1 MIDKDSVHLVQDFLQ
16 GDESVTERDGF
27 SSMTDE
33 EMQTVVTKVLRNPSI
48 PDRKRAEFASG
59 LWRILYTTR
68 PPSPNEFL
76 TEKYLGAT
84 VDDPGIY
91 PHVRE
96 VFESFLDPE
105 SDKRVLALS
114 TCIGFGKSTL
124 STLIVLYII
133 VCLSYMRNPKK
144 FFGIN
149 AMGSFAVILMS
160 FTKIK
165 GAQVLLQPFERALES
180 SPIFHRVSKAEFL
193 QRKQKE
199 VGPAGIVFTSA
210 GKVGQFQF
218 AQDIHITVT
227 SKKEDI
233 LGLNVIAGIASE
245 ISFWLEKGV
254 PIEEIWQTF
263 TTLRGRINSRF
274 GNRYLTAT
282 ILDSSPLDLTK
293 SPIDKW
299 IYSGEASK
307 DPLVQV
313 VHSKHW
319 DIFATEKMDRGNEY
333 SKYRETGET
342 FPVFRGDNGRSPKI
356 LHVNEVKNFSPE
368 AVFNVPIDLYQ
379 AFYDDLKRKICDY
392 CGYPA
397 GNDSKFISDFR
408 FIESSFYECLK
419 NVYSYIH
426 APSTELPER
435 LIWNQIKDKFF
446 LEVSG
451 VYEFYRYPTAP
462 RYIHIDQAEV
472 EDVAAIS
479 MVHVEVNERGER
491 VIVADFTIP
500 IMPTKER
507 INLDAI
513 GCFVD
518 DLRRIGNIRIAKIT
532 ADQWQSAPLIQR
544 LKRQGYEAQK
554 LSVDDDMTKYRI
566 ALGLLQTNR
575 LKCGY
580 NILLKNNWKSLVEVS
595 YASGYRKIDHINISN
610 IQRGGDEGWETSLL
624 GYGQK
629 DVTDSLV
636 GAAFSCYE
644 DDMNPLAYLLWEE
657 PNAVKQAVNT
667 VEDAMKKIAEI
678 FKLQPLK

>member
-1 MIDKDSVHLVQDFLQ
+1 
-16 GDESVTERDGF
+16 
-27 SSMTDE
+27 
-33 EMQTVVTKVLRNPSI
+33 
-48 PDRKRAEFASG
+48 
-59 LWRILYTTR
+59 
-68 PPSPNEFL
+68 
-76 TEKYLGAT
+76 
-84 VDDPGIY
+84 
-91 PHVRE
+91 
-96 VFESFLDPE
+96 
-105 SDKRVLALS
+105 
-114 TCIGFGKSTL
+114 
-124 STLIVLYII
+124 
-133 VCLSYMRNPKK
+133 
-144 FFGIN
+144 
-149 AMGSFAVILMS
+149 MS

-199 VGPAGIVFTSA
+199 VAGIGGIAFTSA

-218 AQDIHITVT
+218 AQDIHISVT

-254 PIEEIWQTF
+254 SIEEIWQTF

-282 ILDSSPLDLTK
+282 ILDSSPLDLSK

-299 IYSGEASK
+299 VYSGEAAK

-313 VHSKHW
+313 VHAKHW

-333 SKYRETGET
+333 QEFRKTGKT

-356 LHVNEVKNFSPE
+356 LHDAEVVNYSPE
-368 AVFNVPIDLYQ
+368 TIFNVPIDLYQ

-408 FIESSFYECLK
+408 FIESSFYSTIK
-419 NVYSYIH
+419 NVYSFIH

-462 RYIHIDQAEV
+462 RYIHIDLAEV
-472 EDVAAIS
+472 EDIAAIS
-479 MVHVEVNERGER
+479 MVHAELNSRGER

-507 INLDAI
+507 INLDAV
-513 GCFVD
+513 GCFID
-518 DLRRIGNIRIAKIT
+518 DLIRIGHIRLSKIT

-544 LKRQGYEAQK
+544 LKRQGYDAQK
-554 LSVDDDMTKYRI
+554 LSVDSDMTPYRI
-566 ALGLLQTNR
+566 TLGLLQTNR
-575 LKCGY
+575 LKCGH

-595 YASGYRKIDHINISN
+595 YASGYKKIDHVNISN
-610 IQRGGDEGWETSLL
+610 IQRGGDDGWETSLL

-636 GAAFSCYE
+636 GATYSCYE
-644 DDMNPLAYLLWEE
+644 DSTNPLSYLLWEE
-657 PNAVKQAVNT
+657 PHETQSVAMTALDIMQKVK
-667 VEDAMKKIAEI
+667 EF
-678 FKLQPLK
+678 FKLQPPS